1 MQSNWNQFATFLSK
15 IANIVGDNI
24 ILKNQKITKNLRVA
38 MLPGY
43 MKLNTEKIYREA
55 YADGSIEIMLPSQS
69 TASNLVSSTSF
80 IS

>member
-1 MQSNWNQFATFLSK
+1 
-15 IANIVGDNI
+15 
-24 ILKNQKITKNLRVA
+24 

-43 MKLNTEKIYREA
+43 MKLNTEKIYRGA
-55 YADGSIEIMLPSQS
+55 YADGSIEIMLPLQS